1 MRLRK
6 GDTVVML
13 SGKDRGKRGKVLRVL
28 PRAGRLVV
36 EGINIRVR
44 HRRPRKGGEKGQKI
58 EFPASLSA
66 AKAMVVCP
74 TCSKPTRIKA
84 VMAGA
89 RKSRGCMRCGATF

>member
-13 SGKDRGKRGKVLRVL
+13 SGKDRGRRGKVLLVL

-58 EFPASLSA
+58 EFPASFSA

-74 TCSKPTRIKA
+74 TCSKPTRIKV

-89 RKSRGCMRCGATF
+89 HKSRGCLKCGAAF